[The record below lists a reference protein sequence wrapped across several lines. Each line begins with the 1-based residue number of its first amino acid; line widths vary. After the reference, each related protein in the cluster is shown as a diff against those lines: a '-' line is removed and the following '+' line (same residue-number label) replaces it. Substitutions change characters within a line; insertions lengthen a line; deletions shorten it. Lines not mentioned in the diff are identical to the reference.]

1 MTALLTECLHPV
13 YIPHSAET
21 LRSPP
26 SPNLKKE
33 KARSNTVAVSKSTST
48 TSSSS
53 GYRTRETEEKRKSD
67 APQTEKPATTTQTE
81 KPTTAPS
88 EDPAAPST
96 APESEPA
103 EKQATYDQFKPSLE
117 ATEKE
122 DKSEEEEDHFQ
133 THLDALERNF
143 ANVDD
148 KGGDDEDGT
157 ISDGDIEAVAKGD
170 YDEDGVRERLEDRGL
185 SGEKLEEEVEALES
199 AAKYF
204 NENESEFAKLEGA
217 GDDGDT
223 DGKLSFKDIDNLQ
236 IEKLKSANDEKQ
248 AALERGELPD
258 MPSDDELRAA
268 AQKFQDTGSI
278 RTALEKDGNLSNYS
292 NAELLTLAGRGQ
304 NDPKIQS
311 AVSSALEDTINNAES
326 LDQLGGSGFR
336 QLIGQNV
343 LGAEGEVLN
352 EASAQKLEELTEQKV
367 QSVLDGTLSG
377 RRGDAAAENAGDR
390 VSEEL
395 RGLALDNLAV
405 ADYIEKHVGEKTA
418 DLGDKLQDIQR
429 ADDNI
434 FQKAGNFL
442 KDAGSVVGDGIR
454 KTVDLATKLPSPL
467 TIAGKVYGTAVKA
480 GGDLASAGLDA
491 VGADGAADFVDRG
504 SELIGDGV
512 EKGTKFLET
521 QGDNFVK
528 GAGEGAAGAVE
539 GITSTIADPLAT
551 VQGFAEI
558 AKDPTLL
565 VEGYKETAGK
575 HGIAGALGHVA
586 FDVFGTKGIGSGLT
600 KLKSTTAATRLAD
613 NLGPLG
619 FDQTAKFLDNTSAK
633 VKGLDAFQNG
643 RNAIGNAKVTA
654 RIEAG
659 RRLGGG
665 LENLGGRTGIGRL
678 SSKGD
683 DLRRGSELLS
693 ERRRISQ
700 EYGKTGGNFE
710 LVDGTEGFGEQ
721 IFKQGENGTWQI
733 SRERFKEHLDRLD
746 QIDPGLADDL
756 AAGLDGNVVS
766 TSRAAAFDELTKE
779 LSNPRDIARKFR
791 HLASDAGP
799 GGAAIVEL
807 TGDARFSRA
816 STSAGSLGR
825 GSTLANLSDD
835 VAGLD
840 SRALGRESALP
851 TDPSVAT
858 EFTVGSGDRLVVS
871 NIGDQHWQ
879 YGLRAD
885 GGLRQFDYQNS
896 QRARDAIQDAAEGRT
911 GVNDLGEAPVNIP
924 PPNLLTRAQDGYAR
938 VDSASTYNLG
948 EEEPYEWMELVDQ
961 LLAIQNAS

>member
-1 MTALLTECLHPV
+1 M
-13 YIPHSAET
+13 
-21 LRSPP
+21 
-26 SPNLKKE
+26 
-33 KARSNTVAVSKSTST
+33 AVSKSTST
-48 TSSSS
+48 TTSS
-53 GYRTRETEEKRKSD
+53 GYRPTRESEDKKKSD
-67 APQTEKPATTTQTE
+67 APQTEKPATPPKAEAPAASTTDKPATE
-81 KPTTAPS
+81 GSEPTTASPS
-88 EDPAAPST
+88 EPVA
-96 APESEPA
+96 
-103 EKQATYDQFKPSLE
+103 KQASYDEFKPSLE
-117 ATEKE
+117 ATEKD
-122 DKSEEEEDHFQ
+122 DKTEEEEDHFQ

-170 YDEDGVRERLEDRGL
+170 YDEDKVRERLEDRGL
-185 SGEKLEEEVEALES
+185 SGQELEDEVDALES

-204 NENESEFAKLEGA
+204 DENESEFAKLEGA
-217 GDDGDT
+217 GDGGDT

-236 IEKLKSANDEKQ
+236 IDKLKNANDEKQ

-258 MPSDDELRAA
+258 LPSDDELRAA
-268 AQKFQDTGSI
+268 AEKFSDASSI
-278 RTALEKDGNLSNYS
+278 DKALSKDGNLSNYS

-304 NDPKIQS
+304 DDPKIQA
-311 AVSSALEDTINNAES
+311 AVSSALEDTITNAES
-326 LDQLGGSGFR
+326 LDQLNGSGFR

-352 EASAQKLEELTEQKV
+352 ESSAQKLDELTEQKV

-405 ADYIEKHVGEKTA
+405 AGYIEKHVGEKTG
-418 DLGDKLQDIQR
+418 DLGDKIQDIQR

-467 TIAGKVYGTAVKA
+467 TIAGKVYGTAVRA
-480 GGDLASAGLDA
+480 GGDLAAAGLDA
-491 VGADGAADFVDRG
+491 LGAEGAADFVDRG
-504 SELIGDGV
+504 SELVGNGV
-512 EKGTKFLET
+512 EKGTQFIET
-521 QGDNFVK
+521 QSDNFVN

-551 VQGFAEI
+551 VKGFAEI

-600 KLKSTTAATRLAD
+600 KLKSTTAAAKLAD

-619 FDQTAKFLDNTSAK
+619 FNQTAKFLDNTSAK
-633 VKGLDAFQNG
+633 VRGLESFQNA

-654 RIEAG
+654 RVEAG
-659 RRLGGG
+659 RRLGDG

-683 DLRRGSELLS
+683 ELQRGSELLS
-693 ERRRISQ
+693 ERRRISR
-700 EYGKTGGNFE
+700 EYGETGGNFE

-721 IFKQGENGTWQI
+721 IFKQGENGTWQT
-733 SRERFKEHLDRLD
+733 SRERFKEHLDKLD
-746 QIDPGLADDL
+746 QIDPALADDL
-756 AAGLDGNVVS
+756 AAGLDGNVVG
-766 TSRAAAFDELTKE
+766 TSRAAAFDELTKD

-816 STSAGSLGR
+816 STSTGGLNR

-840 SRALGRESALP
+840 SRALGR
-851 TDPSVAT
+851 
-858 EFTVGSGDRLVVS
+858 
-871 NIGDQHWQ
+871 
-879 YGLRAD
+879 
-885 GGLRQFDYQNS
+885 
-896 QRARDAIQDAAEGRT
+896 
-911 GVNDLGEAPVNIP
+911 
-924 PPNLLTRAQDGYAR
+924 
-938 VDSASTYNLG
+938 
-948 EEEPYEWMELVDQ
+948 
-961 LLAIQNAS
+961 